1 MGWHVRVEGKGA
13 RGMAQVV
20 VNCSNGRCRC
30 SGSSAYEQGMAVHGN
45 AYSARHRNG
54 RKILPLDPAPLH
66 I

>member
-20 VNCSNGRCRC
+20 VNCSNGHCRC
-30 SGSSAYEQGMAVHGN
+30 SGSSVQEQRVTIPSRAFVRVRSN
-45 AYSARHRNG
+45 E
-54 RKILPLDPAPLH
+54 KFLPSDSVPLH